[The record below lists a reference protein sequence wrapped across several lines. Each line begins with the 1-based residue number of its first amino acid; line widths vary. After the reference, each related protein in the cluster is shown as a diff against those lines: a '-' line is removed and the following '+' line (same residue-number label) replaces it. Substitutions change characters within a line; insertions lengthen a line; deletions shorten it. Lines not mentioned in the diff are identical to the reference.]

1 MCEKDV
7 TGWIMVDDLGAPGFG
22 ALRRVSRQVG
32 WPLAW
37 PDPAARPSALA
48 ASLSCPDVVVVEW
61 NERQPPCGGDRRE
74 RSQLLLPPYLLTAH
88 PSHVLEQKQ
97 KWLSK
102 LVFSFCRGSFRF
114 VSTRQCRGQNFERSF
129 ELWLSRKSLNFG

>member
-1 MCEKDV
+1 M
-7 TGWIMVDDLGAPGFG
+7 GDDFWAPGFG

-37 PDPAARPSALA
+37 PGPAARPSALA

-61 NERQPPCGGDRRE
+61 NER
-74 RSQLLLPPYLLTAH
+74 QLLLPPYLLTAH

-129 ELWLSRKSLNFG
+129 ELWLSRKNLDFGIVAYFVVI